1 MIQVIASIRVKA
13 GQRARFIEI
22 FKANVPLVRGEDGCI
37 EYFPA
42 VDADTGMSVQQRDEN
57 VVTIIEKWRDLAAL
71 DAHRQAPHMRA
82 YKERTKDLV
91 ESSSLKILLEA

>member
-1 MIQVIASIRVKA
+1 MVQVIASIRVKA

-22 FKANVPLVRGEDGCI
+22 FKANVPLVRAEDGCI

-42 VDADTGMSVQQRDEN
+42 VDVDAGMPIQQRDEN

-71 DAHRQAPHMRA
+71 NTHGRTPHMRA
-82 YKERTKDLV
+82 YWEKTREMV
-91 ESSSLKILLEA
+91 ESSSLKVLEEA